1 MKILS
6 EIACGTGHNNVS
18 TFSQKFNK
26 SECKNSQTR
35 NRKLS
40 SDFEIFQ
47 IKHYS
52 KIFKLELIFSDSRKG
67 NYKSYEKWNPAW
79 FISLLRLVLR
89 VTLGTVTSASHK
101 MFKVTFLELGR
112 ALVHAHYILR
122 ECRWVCQNYFVLP
135 D

>member
-1 MKILS
+1 MTLK
-6 EIACGTGHNNVS
+6 
-18 TFSQKFNK
+18 FSKQKN
-26 SECKNSQTR
+26 
-35 NRKLS
+35 
-40 SDFEIFQ
+40 
-47 IKHYS
+47 YS
-52 KIFKLELIFSDSRKG
+52 KIFKPELIFSDSRKG

-112 ALVHAHYILR
+112 ALVHVHYILK
-122 ECRWVCQNYFVLP
+122 ECRWACQNHFVLP